1 MSIVHSTLSIAMNA
15 LYIDPETS
23 DLALSP
29 DGLLIAPAQATI
41 AALVVE
47 ANRGE
52 LKELP
57 LIGGEAMRRLGSPNP
72 ERWVT
77 QLRKQLSSVGID
89 AKQIAFDRD
98 SNTIQIAVE

>member
-1 MSIVHSTLSIAMNA
+1 MKA
-15 LYIDPETS
+15 LYIDPETL

-29 DGLLIAPAQATI
+29 DGLLLGEPQATI
-41 AALVVE
+41 AAIVVE

-72 ERWVT
+72 SAWLT

-89 AKQIAFDRD
+89 AKQIAIEPH
-98 SNTIQIAVE
+98 SNTIQIAVD